1 MIIENKYEGMLG
13 SVQSANMFAARMN
26 AIVNAVRSAGC
37 PVSARELREYAP
49 NPNYY
54 LDMLVEFGVLTVEI
68 KAEEM
73 IDINIE
79 EYIWQ
84 NNSII
89 TINSDG
95 TLTFQRNSAYNPKT
109 IHEYKIETTAS
120 YMYRIT
126 GKQTVQVKRKYWTW
140 KA

>member
-1 MIIENKYEGMLG
+1 MIIENKYEGILG
-13 SVQSANMFAARMN
+13 SVQSANKFATRMN
-26 AIVNAVRSAGC
+26 AIVNAVRSADR

-54 LDMLVEFGVLTVEI
+54 LDMLTQFGVLTVEI

-73 IDINIE
+73 IDVNID

-84 NNSII
+84 NDSVI
-89 TINSDG
+89 TTNPNN
-95 TLTFQRNSAYNPKT
+95 TLTFQLNSFYNPKT
-109 IHEYKIETTAS
+109 IHDYKIETTAS
-120 YMYRIT
+120 HMYHVT